1 MDRFI
6 LDGEHAV
13 IDRETNLMWVRTDSM
28 NDLEKWVNYQ
38 ESVDYVSNFCEKKIA
53 GFNDWRLP
61 TREEMSTLYNESY
74 SLKDKFEKDIHI
86 SSCFSS
92 GGGFSMIA
100 QQVSG
105 RMRTFVKK
113 KLLDSMIGGY
123 LFEKKWIRCT
133 MNPIPLKI
141 NLRKTFIS
149 VTVFLLEVDFL

>member
-1 MDRFI
+1 MMDRFI
-6 LDGEHAV
+6 VYEEHTV
-13 IDRETNLMWVRTDSM
+13 IDRETNLMWGRTDSM

-61 TREEMSTLYNESY
+61 TREEMGTLYNESY

-105 RMRTFVKK
+105 RMRTFV
-113 KLLDSMIGGY
+113 L
-123 LFEKKWIRCT
+123 
-133 MNPIPLKI
+133 
-141 NLRKTFIS
+141 NLRTGEYTHPDGLWTLTEAARAVRTIGTDEKIPDK
-149 VTVFLLEVDFL
+149 L

>member
-1 MDRFI
+1 MSIVTMDRFI

-38 ESVDYVSNFCEKKIA
+38 ESVDYVRNLCEKKIA

-61 TREEMSTLYNESY
+61 FREEMDTLYNESY

-86 SSCFSS
+86 SDCFSP
-92 GGGFSMIA
+92 GGGFSIIA

-105 RMRTFVKK
+105 RMRTFV
-113 KLLDSMIGGY
+113 L
-123 LFEKKWIRCT
+123 
-133 MNPIPLKI
+133 
-141 NLRKTFIS
+141 NLRTGEYTHPDGLWTLTEAARAVRTIGAGEKIPDK
-149 VTVFLLEVDFL
+149 L